1 MIKKFLRAS
10 AASQFAI
17 ALVLSLCSCA
27 GTSESDTQSLVS
39 NPFETSENLN
49 SETQVSNPFDTTASV
64 TNISVDSAVIETL
77 PPFSKPQES
86 EPEND
91 DFSKYQEAEI
101 AFSDYSIEGKSTVK
115 YSGGE
120 VNFSFV
126 SDSAKNKYDVEIGYM
141 AFINGVPQK
150 LSLNGSEKS
159 ELVSI
164 SQKPDTKQTV
174 TLTFIPEIT
183 KEYEHEKILKVKLM
197 TVLHPSYRPKDGFL
211 GFGNAHSGQ
220 SFFEFELEADTEP
233 QIIDDFTY
241 SSDCESILA
250 TAKVKEEYN
259 LTDAKISGA
268 NMISLFDAKRQE
280 HSLSID
286 KSSDKLG
293 VTLLLYGGEPDEYAV
308 YFYKNHERI
317 KLGDNGGMRF
327 PSKTGYI
334 NEYKVTLD
342 DVKAGDIIYAVEVP
356 LNAEVGSMN
365 IRKSIS
371 IVVTENE

>member
-1 MIKKFLRAS
+1 MIKKLLRAS

-49 SETQVSNPFDTTASV
+49 SETQASNPFDTTASV

-183 KEYEHEKILKVKLM
+183 KEYEYEKILKVKLM

-220 SFFEFELEADTEP
+220 SFFEFEIEADTEP

-259 LTDAKISGA
+259 LTDAKMSGT

-293 VTLLLYGGEPDEYAV
+293 VTLLLYGGDPDEYAV

-317 KLGDNGGMRF
+317 KLGENGGMRF
-327 PSKTGYI
+327 ASKTGYI

>member
-1 MIKKFLRAS
+1 MIKKLLRAS

-39 NPFETSENLN
+39 NPFETSGNLN
-49 SETQVSNPFDTTASV
+49 SETQASNPFDTTASV

-77 PPFSKPQES
+77 PPFSKPQGS

-91 DFSKYQEAEI
+91 DFSKYQEAGI

-164 SQKPDTKQTV
+164 SQKPDTK
-174 TLTFIPEIT
+174 
-183 KEYEHEKILKVKLM
+183 
-197 TVLHPSYRPKDGFL
+197 R
-211 GFGNAHSGQ
+211 
-220 SFFEFELEADTEP
+220 
-233 QIIDDFTY
+233 
-241 SSDCESILA
+241 
-250 TAKVKEEYN
+250 
-259 LTDAKISGA
+259 
-268 NMISLFDAKRQE
+268 R
-280 HSLSID
+280 
-286 KSSDKLG
+286 
-293 VTLLLYGGEPDEYAV
+293 LLL
-308 YFYKNHERI
+308 
-317 KLGDNGGMRF
+317 
-327 PSKTGYI
+327 
-334 NEYKVTLD
+334 
-342 DVKAGDIIYAVEVP
+342 P
-356 LNAEVGSMN
+356 LF
-365 IRKSIS
+365 RR
-371 IVVTENE
+371 

>member
-1 MIKKFLRAS
+1 M
-10 AASQFAI
+10 
-17 ALVLSLCSCA
+17 

-64 TNISVDSAVIETL
+64 TNFSVDSAVIETL

-164 SQKPDTKQTV
+164 SQKARHKADGYSYLYSGDNKKNTK
-174 TLTFIPEIT
+174 
-183 KEYEHEKILKVKLM
+183 HEKILKVKLM

-211 GFGNAHSGQ
+211 GFGNAHSD
-220 SFFEFELEADTEP
+220 S
-233 QIIDDFTY
+233 
-241 SSDCESILA
+241 
-250 TAKVKEEYN
+250 
-259 LTDAKISGA
+259 
-268 NMISLFDAKRQE
+268 R
-280 HSLSID
+280 SLSLRL
-286 KSSDKLG
+286 KQTQNHRLST
-293 VTLLLYGGEPDEYAV
+293 TL
-308 YFYKNHERI
+308 HIRQI
-317 KLGDNGGMRF
+317 
-327 PSKTGYI
+327 
-334 NEYKVTLD
+334 
-342 DVKAGDIIYAVEVP
+342 VKAFFS
-356 LNAEVGSMN
+356 N
-365 IRKSIS
+365 RKSKRG
-371 IVVTENE
+371 V

>member
-1 MIKKFLRAS
+1 MKKRILLS
-10 AASQFAI
+10 LFAI

-39 NPFETSENLN
+39 NPFETSENQN

-77 PPFSKPQES
+77 PPFSKHQES

-101 AFSDYSIEGKSTVK
+101 AFSGYSIEGKSTVK

-233 QIIDDFTY
+233 QIIDDVTY

-259 LTDAKISGA
+259 LTDAKLSGT
-268 NMISLFDAKRQE
+268 NMISLFDEKRQE

-327 PSKTGYI
+327 ASKTGYI